1 MLHQF
6 RETIGWQCA
15 NQQCG
20 LYQQRVTDDQGDCS
34 HCRQRLIPKEVLN
47 WRFLAPALV
56 VLVLVLAGTTY
67 VMKALLDWRAASREQ
82 DLLAQAT
89 ARFQATL
96 QGATVSDVSTAATAV
111 KTEFGLTEEQR
122 LRILEN
128 SKDRIDALPHEL
140 TPEAE
145 RRLDRLFRT
154 FYRDDV
160 VSPQERQ
167 EIERAAREE
176 KLAAASVETVELHVR
191 SRTTATRRSIDRSR
205 ALLGEK
211 RYEEARQELQR
222 AVEEDPNDPILWAN
236 LGGIHAREERSEE
249 ARFCYNRAL
258 HLEPHLWLA
267 HYNLGL
273 LEERGGNRDSA
284 IQHLKSALANLGNES
299 PGERQSMIENI
310 LGDPDLEGL
319 RRDARFSSLL
329 SVNGTSRGQ
338 S

>member
-1 MLHQF
+1 
-6 RETIGWQCA
+6 
-15 NQQCG
+15 
-20 LYQQRVTDDQGDCS
+20 VT
-34 HCRQRLIPKEVLN
+34 
-47 WRFLAPALV
+47 
-56 VLVLVLAGTTY
+56 
-67 VMKALLDWRAASREQ
+67 
-82 DLLAQAT
+82 
-89 ARFQATL
+89 
-96 QGATVSDVSTAATAV
+96 TAAGAV

-122 LRILEN
+122 LRMLEI
-128 SKDRIDALPHEL
+128 SKDRIDALPREL

-145 RRLDRLFRT
+145 RRLERLFRD

-160 VSPQERQ
+160 VSPKERQ
-167 EIERAAREE
+167 EIEGAAREE
-176 KLAAASVETVELHVR
+176 KLASASVETVELRVR

-222 AVEEDPNDPILWAN
+222 AVEEDPDDPILWAN
-236 LGGIHAREERSEE
+236 LGAVHAREGRSEE

-258 HLEPHLWLA
+258 RLEPHLWLA

-284 IQHLKSALANLGNES
+284 IQHLKSALASLGS
-299 PGERQSMIENI
+299 DAPRERQSMIENL

-329 SVNGTSRGQ
+329 SVTGTSTSRGQ
-338 S
+338 G